1 MPMTPIFGPRD
12 PLAMTFTLQ
21 FLSKLTIGRKLA
33 LIGAMFALPLAFLL
47 YSVIAEKSIAID
59 FARKEISGNHFLAA
73 LTTAQMALQRGTA
86 TRLDEVA
93 GVRAAGSGP
102 AGTDEIAAPAID
114 GIVSAAK
121 QFDDVPVD
129 PALATAAVDAARAFL
144 ADSANLAADQL
155 AARHTKVAAKLRDL
169 IARVGDQSNLI
180 LDPDLDSFYT
190 MYAVVVT
197 LPELTDR
204 LMDLSVLTSAI
215 AEKRTLSVEDRAQFM
230 ILMGQFESA
239 RQDLIKA
246 VEAAYR
252 GNPDGRLK
260 AGLDPDYRAATA
272 TLNFLAAGMK
282 GHVLQRDG
290 LPVDAHAAA
299 QLRDAGL
306 TVIER
311 VTKKA
316 AAELDRLLQARIAG
330 FEQRLWWTLVLAAA
344 IALLAVALAGW
355 IGRGIS
361 RSLAGMSTTMT
372 ELAASNLDVA
382 IPGLERRDEVGAMA
396 KAVQVFKENAI
407 ENQRLVEERDRQ
419 AQELKASEQKFR
431 TLIGNIPGACYRC
444 ANDAAYTIEFMSDAI
459 ETLSG
464 YPAAEFLGVRVRSYA
479 GLIHPD
485 DVAPV
490 RQATGEAVANKRPY
504 AIDYRIFHRDGSVR
518 WVHDKGQG
526 QFDDDGNL
534 QHLDGAIFDVTGHR
548 HLEQELARKEQL
560 ATIGTVA
567 ATVSHE
573 LRNPLAAI
581 RNSLATVALRTRDKG
596 LGVEPALE
604 RADRNIDRCAR
615 IIYDLLEYT
624 QPRQLA
630 RTATD
635 LDQWLEN
642 VLLARSLPDGIT
654 LATDLAAGSTASI
667 DHEQFKQ
674 VIKRLIKNAVAALT
688 SPTWHPDDRHP
699 RQITV
704 SSTTAG
710 PHVRLT
716 IGDSGPGIPADVL
729 PRVFEP
735 LFTTRN
741 FGAGLGLPITRQIVE
756 QHGGT
761 IAIESPPDGGTAV
774 TISLPRLAQQ
784 AAA

>member
-1 MPMTPIFGPRD
+1 
-12 PLAMTFTLQ
+12 MTFAAP
-21 FLSKLTIGRKLA
+21 FLSRLTIGRKLA

-47 YSVIAEKSIAID
+47 YSLVAEKNIAID
-59 FARKEISGNHFLAA
+59 FARAEISGNHFLSA
-73 LTTAQMALQRGTA
+73 LTTAQMALQSSTA
-86 TRLDEVA
+86 ARLDEIA
-93 GVRAAGSGP
+93 GVSAAGSAP
-102 AGTDEIAAPAID
+102 AGAEENAAAAIA
-114 GIVSAAK
+114 GIASAARD
-121 QFDDVPVD
+121 FSDVPVE
-129 PALATAAVDAARAFL
+129 PALVAEAVDAAHGFL
-144 ADSANLAADQL
+144 TDAATLGSDRLAT
-155 AARHTKVAAKLRDL
+155 RHAKVVAKLRDL

-204 LMDLSVLTSAI
+204 LMDLSVLASAV
-215 AEKRTLSVEDRAQFM
+215 AEKQTLSIEDRAQFM

-239 RQDLIKA
+239 REELSKA

-260 AGLDPDYRAATA
+260 AGMDADYRAATA
-272 TLNFLAAGMK
+272 TLTFLAAGMK

-290 LPVDAHAAA
+290 IPVDAHAAA

-306 TVIER
+306 AVIGR

-330 FEQRLWWTLVLAAA
+330 FEERLWWTLALAAG

-372 ELAASNLDVA
+372 ELAGSNHDVA
-382 IPGLERRDEVGAMA
+382 IPGLGRRDEVGAMA
-396 KAVQVFKENAI
+396 KAVQVFKDNAI
-407 ENQRLVEERDRQ
+407 ENRRLVEERDRH
-419 AQELKASEQKFR
+419 AQELKSSEQKFR
-431 TLIGNIPGACYRC
+431 TLIANIPGVCYRC
-444 ANDAAYTIEFMSDAI
+444 ANDAVYTMEFLSDSVEA
-459 ETLSG
+459 LSG
-464 YPAAEFLGVRVRSYA
+464 YPAADFIGNRVRTFAS
-479 GLIHPD
+479 LFHPD
-485 DVAPV
+485 DAALVDKVVADALSH
-490 RQATGEAVANKRPY
+490 RRPY
-504 AIDYRIFHRDGSVR
+504 AIDYRIIHRDGSVR
-518 WVHDKGQG
+518 WVHEKGQG
-526 QFDDDGNL
+526 EFDEDGNL
-534 QHLDGAIFDVTGHR
+534 QHLDGAIFDVTAHR
-548 HLEQELARKEQL
+548 HLEEELTRKEQL

-604 RADRNIDRCAR
+604 RADRNIERCAR

-624 QPRQLA
+624 QPRHLA

-635 LDQWLEN
+635 LDRWLEN
-642 VLLARSLPDGIT
+642 TLQARALPDGVT
-654 LATDLAAGSTASI
+654 LTTELATGSTASI

-674 VIKRLIKNAVAALT
+674 VIKRLIKNAVAALM

-699 RQITV
+699 RRILV
-704 SSTTAG
+704 ASAAAG
-710 PHVRLT
+710 PHLRLT
-716 IGDSGPGIPADVL
+716 IADSGPGIPAEVL

-735 LFTTRN
+735 LFTTRS

-761 IAIESPPDGGTAV
+761 IAIDSPPEGGTTV
-774 TISLPRLAQQ
+774 TIWLPRQAQQ

>member
-1 MPMTPIFGPRD
+1 MTSAA
-12 PLAMTFTLQ
+12 L

-47 YSVIAEKSIAID
+47 YSVVAEKSIAID
-59 FARKEISGNHFLAA
+59 FARAEISGNRFLTAV
-73 LTTAQMALQRGTA
+73 TTAQMALQRSTA
-86 TRLDEVA
+86 ARLDEIA
-93 GVRAAGSGP
+93 GVHAAGSTQSGP
-102 AGTDEIAAPAID
+102 DQDTAQAVERIA
-114 GIVSAAK
+114 SAAK
-121 QFDDVPVD
+121 EFTDVPVE
-129 PALATAAVDAARAFL
+129 PVLVSGSVDAARAFL
-144 ADSANLAADQL
+144 ADSATLGAGQL
-155 AARHTKVAAKLRDL
+155 AARHAKLAAKLREL

-190 MYAVVVT
+190 MYALVVT

-204 LMDLSVLTSAI
+204 LMDLGVLTAGI
-215 AEKRTLSVEDRAQFM
+215 AEKKTLSVEDRAQFM

-239 RQDLIKA
+239 RQELGKA

-260 AGLDPDYRAATA
+260 AGLDADYRAATA
-272 TLNFLAAGMK
+272 TLTFLAAGMK

-290 LPVDAHAAA
+290 IPVDAHAAA

-306 TVIER
+306 AVIDR
-311 VTKKA
+311 FTRKA

-330 FEQRLWWTLVLAAA
+330 FESRLWWTLALAAV

-372 ELAASNLDVA
+372 ALAGSNLDVP
-382 IPGLERRDEVGAMA
+382 ISGLGRRDEVGAMA
-396 KAVQVFKENAI
+396 RAVQVFKENAI
-407 ENQRLVEERDRQ
+407 ENRRLVEERDRQ
-419 AQELKASEQKFR
+419 AHELKASEQKFR
-431 TLIGNIPGACYRC
+431 TLIDNIPGVCYRC
-444 ANDAAYTIEFMSDAI
+444 ANDAAYTMEFLSDSVEAL
-459 ETLSG
+459 TG
-464 YPAAEFLGVRVRSYA
+464 YPAADFIGNRARTFASLF
-479 GLIHPD
+479 HPED
-485 DVAPV
+485 ASLVDKIVADALSH
-490 RQATGEAVANKRPY
+490 RRPY
-504 AIDYRIFHRDGSVR
+504 AIDYRIIHRDGSVR
-518 WVHDKGQG
+518 WVHEKGQG
-526 QFDDDGNL
+526 EFDDDGNL
-534 QHLDGAIFDVTGHR
+534 QHLDGAIFDVTAHR
-548 HLEQELARKEQL
+548 HLEEELTRKEQL

-596 LGVEPALE
+596 LRVESALE
-604 RADRNIDRCAR
+604 RADRNIERCAR

-624 QPRQLA
+624 QPRHLA

-635 LDQWLEN
+635 LDQWLERT
-642 VLLARSLPDGIT
+642 LRERALPEGISLT
-654 LATDLAAGSTASI
+654 ADLAAASI
-667 DHEQFKQ
+667 VSIDLAQLTQ
-674 VIKRLIKNAVAALT
+674 VINRLLENAVGALT
-688 SPTWHPDDRHP
+688 SPTWHPDGQHP
-699 RQITV
+699 RRITV
-704 SSTTAG
+704 ASVVAG

-761 IAIESPPDGGTAV
+761 IAIESPPAGGATV
-774 TISLPRLAQQ
+774 TIWLPRQAQQ

>member
-1 MPMTPIFGPRD
+1 MP
-12 PLAMTFTLQ
+12 
-21 FLSKLTIGRKLA
+21 FLSKLTIGRKLS
-33 LIGAMFALPLAFLL
+33 LIGVLFALPLAFLL
-47 YSVIAEKSIAID
+47 YSVVAEKNIAID
-59 FARKEISGNHFLAA
+59 FARAETSGNHFLSA
-73 LTTAQMALQRGTA
+73 LTSAQMALQRSTA
-86 TRLDEVA
+86 ARLDEIA
-93 GVRAAGSGP
+93 GVRAVGSASADGDRNAAQAVESIAG
-102 AGTDEIAAPAID
+102 AAR
-114 GIVSAAK
+114 
-121 QFDDVPVD
+121 QFTDVPVD
-129 PALATAAVDAARAFL
+129 PTLAAAIVDAARAFL
-144 ADSANLAADQL
+144 ADSPTLGADQL
-155 AARHTKVAAKLRDL
+155 ATRHAKLVAKLRQL
-169 IARVGDQSNLI
+169 IAQVGDQSNLI

-204 LMDLSVLTSAI
+204 LMDLSVLAAAI
-215 AEKRTLSVEDRAQFM
+215 AEKKTLSVEDRAQFM

-239 RQDLIKA
+239 RQELSKA
-246 VEAAYR
+246 VDAAYR

-260 AGLDPDYRAATA
+260 TGLDPDYRAATA
-272 TLNFLAAGMK
+272 TLTFLAAGMK

-306 TVIER
+306 AVIER

-330 FEQRLWWTLVLAAA
+330 FESRLWWTLALAAT

-372 ELAASNLDVA
+372 ELAGSNLDVA
-382 IPGLERRDEVGAMA
+382 IRGLGRRDEVGAMA
-396 KAVQVFKENAI
+396 KAVQVFKDNAI
-407 ENQRLVEERDRQ
+407 ENRRLVEERDRQ
-419 AQELKASEQKFR
+419 AQELKLSEQKFR
-431 TLIGNIPGACYRC
+431 TLIANIPGVCYRC
-444 ANDAAYTIEFMSDAI
+444 ANDAAYTMEFLSDSVEA
-459 ETLSG
+459 LSG
-464 YPAAEFLGVRVRSYA
+464 YPAADFIGNRVRTFAS
-479 GLIHPD
+479 LFHPD
-485 DVAPV
+485 DVALV
-490 RQATGEAVANKRPY
+490 DQEVADALGHMRPY
-504 AIDYRIFHRDGSVR
+504 SIDYRIIHRDGSVR
-518 WVHDKGQG
+518 WVHEKGQG
-526 QFDDDGNL
+526 EFDEDGNL
-534 QHLDGAIFDVTGHR
+534 QHLDGAIFDVTAHR
-548 HLEQELARKEQL
+548 HLEDELTRKEQL

-581 RNSLATVALRTRDKG
+581 RNSLATVALRTRDKD

-604 RADRNIDRCAR
+604 RADRNIERCAR

-624 QPRQLA
+624 QPRHLA

-635 LDQWLEN
+635 LDQWLERA
-642 VLLARSLPDGIT
+642 LQERTLPEGISLT
-654 LATDLAAGSTASI
+654 TDLAAASTVSI
-667 DHEQFKQ
+667 DGAQLAQ
-674 VIKRLIKNAVAALT
+674 VINRLIENAVGALT
-688 SPTWHPDDRHP
+688 APAWHPDDRHP
-699 RQITV
+699 RRITV
-704 SSTTAG
+704 ASAVAG

-716 IGDSGPGIPADVL
+716 IGDTGPGIPADVL

-761 IAIESPPDGGTAV
+761 IDIASPPEGGATV
-774 TISLPRLAQQ
+774 TIWLPRLAQQ

>member
-1 MPMTPIFGPRD
+1 MTP
-12 PLAMTFTLQ
+12 ATL
-21 FLSKLTIGRKLA
+21 FPNKLTIGRKLA
-33 LIGAMFALPLAFLL
+33 LIGGMFALPLVFLL
-47 YSVIAEKSIAID
+47 YSVVAEKNIAID
-59 FARKEISGNHFLAA
+59 FARKEISGNHFLTA
-73 LTTAQMALQRGTA
+73 LTTAQMALQRSA
-86 TRLDEVA
+86 AARLDEIA
-93 GVRAAGSGP
+93 GIRAAGTGS
-102 AGTDEIAAPAID
+102 AD
-114 GIVSAAK
+114 GHNKSLQAVEGIISAAK
-121 QFDDVPVD
+121 EFADVPVE
-129 PALATAAVDAARAFL
+129 PGIVANAVDAARAFL
-144 ADSANLAADQL
+144 ADSATLGADQL
-155 AARHTKVAAKLRDL
+155 AMRHAKLVAKLRDL

-190 MYAVVVT
+190 MYALVVT

-204 LMDLSVLTSAI
+204 LMDLSVLASAI
-215 AEKRTLSVEDRAQFM
+215 AEKQTLSVEDRAQFM

-239 RQDLIKA
+239 RQELSKA

-252 GNPDGRLK
+252 GNPDSHLK
-260 AGLDPDYRAATA
+260 AALDADYRAATA
-272 TLNFLAAGMK
+272 TLTFLAAGMK
-282 GHVLQRDG
+282 EHVLQRDG
-290 LPVDAHAAA
+290 LPVDARAAA
-299 QLRDAGL
+299 QLRDAGMA
-306 TVIER
+306 VIDR
-311 VTKKA
+311 VTGTA
-316 AAELDRLLQARIAG
+316 GAELDRLLQARVAG
-330 FEQRLWWTLVLAAA
+330 FESRLWWTLVLAGLT
-344 IALLAVALAGW
+344 ALLAVSLAGL
-355 IGRGIS
+355 IGRAIS
-361 RSLAGMSTTMT
+361 KSLTGMSTTMT
-372 ELAASNLDVA
+372 ELASSNLDVA
-382 IPGLERRDEVGAMA
+382 IPGLGRRDEVGAMA
-396 KAVQVFKENAI
+396 KAVQVFKDNAI
-407 ENQRLVEERDRQ
+407 EHRRLVEERDRQ
-419 AQELKASEQKFR
+419 AQELKTSEQKFR

-464 YPAAEFLGVRVRSYA
+464 YPAAEFLGDRVRSYA

-504 AIDYRIFHRDGSVR
+504 AIDYRILHRDGSVR

-526 QFDDDGNL
+526 QFDDDGKL

-581 RNSLATVALRTRDKG
+581 RNSLATVALRTRDKN

-604 RADRNIDRCAR
+604 RADRNIGRCAR

-630 RTATD
+630 RTATA
-635 LDQWLEN
+635 LDQWLERT
-642 VLLARSLPDGIT
+642 LRDRTLPEGIS
-654 LATDLAAGSTASI
+654 LATDLAAGSMVSI
-667 DHEQFKQ
+667 DGTQLAQ
-674 VIKRLIKNAVAALT
+674 VINRLLENAVGALT
-688 SPTWHPDDRHP
+688 APAWHPDDRHP
-699 RQITV
+699 RRITV
-704 SSTTAG
+704 TSAVVG

-716 IGDSGPGIPADVL
+716 IGDTGPGIPADVL
-729 PRVFEP
+729 RRVFEP

-741 FGAGLGLPITRQIVE
+741 FGAGLGLPITRQIIE

-761 IAIESPPDGGTAV
+761 IAIESPPEGGATV
-774 TISLPRLAQQ
+774 TILLPRQAQQ

>member
-1 MPMTPIFGPRD
+1 
-12 PLAMTFTLQ
+12 MTFTLQ

-33 LIGAMFALPLAFLL
+33 LIGAMFALPVAFLL
-47 YSVIAEKSIAID
+47 YSVVAEKSIAID
-59 FARKEISGNHFLAA
+59 FARAEISGNHFLTAV
-73 LTTAQMALQRGTA
+73 TDAQMALQRSTA
-86 TRLDEVA
+86 TRLDAIA
-93 GVRAAGSGP
+93 GIRAADAPP
-102 AGTDEIAAPAID
+102 ANGDATQAVAD
-114 GIVSAAK
+114 VTTAAK
-121 QFDDVPVD
+121 EFTDVPVE
-129 PALATAAVDAARAFL
+129 PAIVAGAVDAARAFL
-144 ADSANLAADQL
+144 ADSATLGADQL
-155 AARHTKVAAKLRDL
+155 ATRHAKVAATLRDL
-169 IARVGDQSNLI
+169 IERVGDQSNLI

-204 LMDLSVLTSAI
+204 LMDLSVLASAI
-215 AEKRTLSVEDRAQFM
+215 AEKKTLSVEDRAQFM
-230 ILMGQFESA
+230 LLMGQFESA
-239 RQDLIKA
+239 RQELSKA
-246 VEAAYR
+246 IEAAYR

-260 AGLDPDYRAATA
+260 AGLDADYRAATA
-272 TLNFLAAGMK
+272 TLTFLAAGMK

-290 LPVDAHAAA
+290 IPVDAHAAA

-306 TVIER
+306 AVIDR
-311 VTKKA
+311 VTRRA

-330 FEQRLWWTLVLAAA
+330 FESRLWWTLVLAAA
-344 IALLAVALAGW
+344 IALLAVALSGW

-361 RSLAGMSTTMT
+361 RSLAAMSTTMT
-372 ELAASNLDVA
+372 ELAGSNLDIA
-382 IPGLERRDEVGAMA
+382 IPGLGRRDEVGAMA

-407 ENQRLVEERDRQ
+407 ENRRLVEERDRQ
-419 AQELKASEQKFR
+419 AHELKASEQKFR
-431 TLIGNIPGACYRC
+431 TLIANIPGVCYRC
-444 ANDAAYTIEFMSDAI
+444 ANDAAYTMEFLSDSV

-464 YPAAEFLGVRVRSYA
+464 YPATDFIGNRARTFASLF
-479 GLIHPD
+479 HPE
-485 DVAPV
+485 DVATV
-490 RQATGEAVANKRPY
+490 DQVVADALSHKRPY
-504 AIDYRIFHRDGSVR
+504 AIDYRIIHRDGSVR
-518 WVHDKGQG
+518 WVHEKGQG
-526 QFDDDGNL
+526 EFDDDGNL
-534 QHLDGAIFDVTGHR
+534 QHLDGAIFDVTAHR
-548 HLEQELARKEQL
+548 HLEEELTRKEQL

-581 RNSLATVALRTRDKG
+581 RNSLATVSLRTRDKG

-604 RADRNIDRCAR
+604 RADRNIERCAR

-624 QPRQLA
+624 QPRHLA

-635 LDQWLEN
+635 LDQWLGN
-642 VLLARSLPDGIT
+642 TLQARTLPDGVT
-654 LATDLAAGSTASI
+654 LATDLTPGSTASI

-699 RQITV
+699 RRITV
-704 SSTTAG
+704 ASA
-710 PHVRLT
+710 PADPYVRLT
-716 IGDSGPGIPADVL
+716 IADSGPGIPADVL

-761 IAIESPPDGGTAV
+761 IEIDSPPEGGTTV
-774 TISLPRLAQQ
+774 TIWLPRLTHQ

>member
-1 MPMTPIFGPRD
+1 MTSAAP
-12 PLAMTFTLQ
+12 

-47 YSVIAEKSIAID
+47 YSVVAEKNIAID
-59 FARKEISGNHFLAA
+59 FARAEIAGNQFLAA
-73 LTTAQMALQRGTA
+73 VTTAQMALQRSTA
-86 TRLDEVA
+86 ARLDEIA
-93 GVRAAGSGP
+93 GVRAAASAPAGSGQS
-102 AGTDEIAAPAID
+102 AAQAVERIA
-114 GIVSAAK
+114 SAAK
-121 QFDDVPVD
+121 EFSDVPVE
-129 PALATAAVDAARAFL
+129 PALVAGAVDAARAFL
-144 ADSANLAADQL
+144 ADSTTLGANQP
-155 AARHTKVAAKLRDL
+155 AARHAKLVAKLRQL
-169 IARVGDQSNLI
+169 IARVSDQSNLI
-180 LDPDLDSFYT
+180 IDPELDSVYT
-190 MYAVVVT
+190 MYAVAVT
-197 LPELTDR
+197 LPEITDR
-204 LMDLSVLTSAI
+204 LMDLSVLTAGI
-215 AEKRTLSVEDRAQFM
+215 AEKKTLSVEDRAQFM
-230 ILMGQFESA
+230 ILMGQLESA
-239 RQDLIKA
+239 RRQLSKDI
-246 VEAAYR
+246 EAAYR

-260 AGLDPDYRAATA
+260 AGSDADYRAAAA
-272 TLNFLAAGMK
+272 TMTFLAAGMK

-290 LPVDAHAAA
+290 IPLDAHAAA

-306 TVIER
+306 AVIER
-311 VTKKA
+311 LTKKA

-330 FEQRLWWTLVLAAA
+330 LESRLWWTLALAAA

-372 ELAASNLDVA
+372 ALAGSNLDVP
-382 IPGLERRDEVGAMA
+382 IPGLGRRDELGAMA

-407 ENQRLVEERDRQ
+407 ENRRLIEERARQ
-419 AQELKASEQKFR
+419 AQELKVSEQKLR
-431 TLIGNIPGACYRC
+431 SLIGNIPGACYRC
-444 ANDAAYTIEFMSDAI
+444 ANDDVYTIEFMSDAI
-459 ETLSG
+459 EELSG
-464 YPAAEFLGVRVRSYA
+464 YPAADFIGNRVRSYS

-485 DVAPV
+485 DVSAV
-490 RQATGEAVANKRPY
+490 NQATAEGVANKRPS
-504 AIDYRIFHRDGSVR
+504 AIDYRIIHRDGSIR

-526 QFDDDGNL
+526 RFEDGVVR
-534 QHLDGAIFDVTGHR
+534 HLDGAIFDVTAHR
-548 HLEQELARKEQL
+548 HLEEELTRKEQL

-596 LGVEPALE
+596 LRVESALE
-604 RADRNIDRCAR
+604 RADRNIERCAR

-624 QPRQLA
+624 QPRHLA

-635 LDQWLEN
+635 LDQWLERTLRN
-642 VLLARSLPDGIT
+642 RPLPAGISLT
-654 LATDLAAGSTASI
+654 TDLAAASMVSI
-667 DHEQFKQ
+667 DGAQLTQ
-674 VIKRLIKNAVAALT
+674 VINRLIENAVGALT
-688 SPTWHPDDRHP
+688 SPAWQPDDRHP
-699 RQITV
+699 RRITV
-704 SSTTAG
+704 ASAVAG

-761 IAIESPPDGGTAV
+761 IAIESPPEGGATV
-774 TISLPRLAQQ
+774 TIWLPRQAQQ